1 MLSHSPTLFFPMI
14 FFSGHGILI
23 PIFAIIGF
31 FVGSIAAAAAVAMLN
46 LSLAWAPVG
55 GAWASALCVLLY
67 AKTIGK
73 TVEKTYLDPATG
85 GPVAIRKRHTLFFI
99 PAFAWAVIGMIGA
112 AFVSVAALVAPK
124 DGFDLG
130 DSSKSAEE
138 SLFDA
143 ANRKIGSNKEGVAHG
158 NSPEAEKL
166 AAEFSSKLKTLR
178 EVGIE
183 KSKKRSIS
191 LSGGEFITFCHLA
204 EGSCAFLVHV
214 PELRKYT
221 DEAKEFIGEA
231 AWGVA
236 QHCVATLPE
245 KPQKVAVG
253 VRGFA
258 LYDRVL
264 TGEGTGDETAEP
276 ETHTGVKSKDMLF
289 SYFESA
295 KVKATPAKDTA
306 SAAASTDKAPEAAST
321 ASPDKTEL
329 PAAAA
334 PVAAAAPTPTPSPAP
349 AAAAALPTPVKD
361 WKSADGR
368 LLSAS
373 LEGFANAT
381 TARFKRAA
389 DGVVFEVPIDK
400 FDPAVQAEINALYQ
414 QAQ

>member
-1 MLSHSPTLFFPMI
+1 MI

-23 PIFAIIGF
+23 PIFAVIGF
-31 FVGSIAAAAAVAMLN
+31 LVGSVAAAAAVAMLN
-46 LSLAWAPVG
+46 LSLAWAPAG
-55 GAWASALCVLLY
+55 GAWVSALCVLLY

-73 TVEKTYLDPATG
+73 TVENTYLDSATG
-85 GPVAIRKRHTLFFI
+85 RPVVLRKRHTLFFI

-124 DGFDLG
+124 DESDLG

-138 SLFDA
+138 TLFDS
-143 ANRKIGSNKEGVAHG
+143 ANRKIGSNKDGVAHG

-183 KSKKRSIS
+183 KSRKRSIS

-264 TGEGTGDETAEP
+264 TGAGTGDETAKP
-276 ETHTGVKSKDMLF
+276 ETHTGVESKDVLF
-289 SYFESA
+289 SYFASA
-295 KVKATPAKDTA
+295 KPKAALAEDTA
-306 SAAASTDKAPEAAST
+306 GTEKAPET
-321 ASPDKTEL
+321 APSPDKAEM
-329 PAAAA
+329 PAAPTATPT
-334 PVAAAAPTPTPSPAP
+334 PVAATPTPAPSPAP
-349 AAAAALPTPVKD
+349 APAAALPTPVKD

-368 LLSAS
+368 VLSAS

-389 DGVVFEVPIDK
+389 DGVVFEVPLDK

-414 QAQ
+414 QVQ

>member
-1 MLSHSPTLFFPMI
+1 MI

-23 PIFAIIGF
+23 PIFAVIGF
-31 FVGSIAAAAAVAMLN
+31 LVGSVASAAAVAMMN
-46 LSLAWAPVG
+46 LSLAWAPAG

-73 TVEKTYLDPATG
+73 TGEKTYLDPATG
-85 GPVAIRKRHTLFFI
+85 QPVTLRKRHTLFFI
-99 PAFAWAVIGMIGA
+99 PAFGWAVMGMIGA
-112 AFVSVAALVAPK
+112 ALVSVAALVAPK
-124 DGFDLG
+124 DEFDMG

-138 SLFDA
+138 ALFDS
-143 ANRKIGSNKEGVAHG
+143 ANRKITSNKEGIAHG

-166 AAEFSSKLKTLR
+166 AAEFSSKLKMLR

-183 KSKKRSIS
+183 KSKKRAVS
-191 LSGGEFITFCHLA
+191 LSGGEFITFCHLN

-221 DEAKEFIGEA
+221 DEAKDFIAEA

-264 TGEGTGDETAEP
+264 TGEGTGDENAEP
-276 ETHTGVKSKDMLF
+276 EIHKGVKSKDVLF
-289 SYFESA
+289 SYFESEEPKTA
-295 KVKATPAKDTA
+295 PKKDIPADV
-306 SAAASTDKAPEAAST
+306 ASTDKAPESAGNS
-321 ASPDKTEL
+321 SGDKAEM
-329 PAAAA
+329 PAAAT
-334 PVAAAAPTPTPSPAP
+334 PTPDPAAAPPTPAPAPAPSPTPTPV
-349 AAAAALPTPVKD
+349 AASLPTAAKD

-368 LLSAS
+368 VLSAS
-373 LEGFANAT
+373 LEGFTNAT

-389 DGVVFEVPIDK
+389 DGVVFEVAIDK
-400 FDPAVQAEINALYQ
+400 FDPAVQAELNALYQ
-414 QAQ
+414 QTQ

>member
-1 MLSHSPTLFFPMI
+1 MI
-14 FFSGHGILI
+14 IFKGHGILI
-23 PIFAIIGF
+23 PIIAVIGLFLGTFVSAI
-31 FVGSIAAAAAVAMLN
+31 
-46 LSLAWAPVG
+46 PVG
-55 GAWASALCVLLY
+55 LLKLSPSWAMASGAWVSALCVLLY

-73 TVEKTYLDPATG
+73 PVDNTYLDSATG
-85 GPVAIRKRHTLFFI
+85 RPTIYRKRHTFFFI
-99 PAFAWAVIGMIGA
+99 PGFGWAVLGMIGA
-112 AFVSVAALVAPK
+112 AFLSVIALISPK
-124 DGFDLG
+124 DGFQLG
-130 DSSKSAEE
+130 GPKSAEE
-138 SLFDA
+138 TLFEA
-143 ANRKIGSNKEGVAHG
+143 ANRKIATNNNGVAHG

-178 EVGIE
+178 DVGIE
-183 KSKKRSIS
+183 PSKKRSIS

-204 EGSCAFLVHV
+204 EDTCAFLVHV

-221 DEAKEFIGEA
+221 DEAKEFMGEA

-236 QHCVATLPE
+236 QHCVAALPD
-245 KPQKVAVG
+245 KPAKVAVG
-253 VRGFA
+253 LRGIA

-264 TGEGTGDETAEP
+264 TGPATADENTTPQVHEGADSKKVLFIYFEAKEPKADETLTKRP
-276 ETHTGVKSKDMLF
+276 ES
-289 SYFESA
+289 
-295 KVKATPAKDTA
+295 PAP
-306 SAAASTDKAPEAAST
+306 ASTPPVAATEMAPVEAP
-321 ASPDKTEL
+321 SPA
-329 PAAAA
+329 PAPA
-334 PVAAAAPTPTPSPAP
+334 VAAAAPTPTPSPAP
-349 AAAAALPTPVKD
+349 APAAALPTPVKD

>member
-1 MLSHSPTLFFPMI
+1 MI

-23 PIFAIIGF
+23 PIFAVIGF
-31 FVGSIAAAAAVAMLN
+31 LVGSVASAAVVAMLN
-46 LSLAWAPVG
+46 LSLAWAPAG

-73 TVEKTYLDPATG
+73 TVENTYLDPATG
-85 GPVAIRKRHTLFFI
+85 RPVILRKRHTLFFI

-124 DGFDLG
+124 DEFDLG

-138 SLFDA
+138 TLFDA

-191 LSGGEFITFCHLA
+191 LSGGEFITYCHLA
-204 EGSCAFLVHV
+204 ESSCAFLVHV

-236 QHCVATLPE
+236 QHCIATLPE

-276 ETHTGVKSKDMLF
+276 EIHTGVKSKDMLF

-295 KVKATPAKDTA
+295 KAKATPAKDTA
-306 SAAASTDKAPEAAST
+306 SAAAAASTDKAPEAAST
-321 ASPDKTEL
+321 ASPDKAEM
-329 PAAAA
+329 PSAGA
-334 PVAAAAPTPTPSPAP
+334 PVAATPTPTPAPAPSPAP
-349 AAAAALPTPVKD
+349 TPAAALPTPVKD

-400 FDPAVQAEINALYQ
+400 FDPAIQAEINALYQ